1 MVFLLL
7 LGTRYL
13 MPLCSPRRPVSPG
26 FAALAIDARPAP
38 AVQGY
43 YFE

>member
-1 MVFLLL
+1 MVFLLLL

-13 MPLCSPRRPVSPG
+13 MPLKVPEPG
-26 FAALAIDARPAP
+26 GPEVR
-38 AVQGY
+38 